1 MSESDGLLT
10 DLLIGPCTATGGYL
24 GFYEIQEILK
34 QGAKPVHDTEAAVNY
49 LVFDNDQWISFDDKV
64 TFKQKSDWA
73 NTMGI
78 GGSLIW
84 ASDLDDDKYS
94 AHAALLGRTI
104 NPTSSL
110 QDIDD
115 LKQQAQHLSLT
126 ASVKGQTGEQCF
138 KHKGKCVNL
147 DDDQAMSD
155 ACGAG
160 FTVVG
165 WADEGCGKKNHHY
178 GKPICCPSAG
188 APTSCQWRGDDTGG
202 TKGDCSGECYEGE
215 INVAGISSS
224 WEGGFTN
231 DGNTNKC
238 RRGYK
243 SFCCVAPDLAAIDKK
258 CTMTECGKGCSS
270 GYKAMFK
277 YYSDCWLGR
286 YKTYCCPDPSPVSQ
300 CHWVGDGGDCANV
313 HCPKDE
319 IELARDPYGDPDTDS
334 WACSWGRN
342 KAACCKIDRIEIQ
355 PATCSSN
362 ICEVIEGYCDSGDA
376 DGDDND
382 DDDDDDNDADDN
394 DDEDDGLAK
403 RDDWDDSL
411 NPLILDKRGARES
424 YKPPSDGPKIVV
436 RALGYPGPSKLY
448 TGRLGFQ
455 AIPVAF
461 RLASQYCT
469 GDAFQ
474 VTKFTLPPPS
484 SIVTYSKPWEF
495 QTEHVLD
502 VSR

>member
-1 MSESDGLLT
+1 MSKLDGFLT

-49 LVFDNDQWISFDDKV
+49 LVFDNDQWISYDDKV

-84 ASDLDDDKYS
+84 ASDLDGDRHS

-115 LKQQAQHLSLT
+115 LNQQAQHLSLT
-126 ASVKGQTGEQCF
+126 ASIKGQTGEQCY
-138 KHKGKCVNL
+138 KHTGRCMNL
-147 DDDQAMSD
+147 NDEQAMSD

-165 WADEGCGKKNHHY
+165 WADEGCDKKNHYY
-178 GKPICCPSAG
+178 GKPICCPSTG
-188 APTSCQWRGDDTGG
+188 APTSCQWRSGDTDG
-202 TKGDCSGECYEGE
+202 TKGGCSGECYKGE

-224 WEGGFTN
+224 WGGGFTN

-238 RRGYK
+238 RRGHK
-243 SFCCVAPDLAAIDKK
+243 LFCCVAPDVAAINKK
-258 CTMTECGKGCSS
+258 CSLTECGKSCSY
-270 GYKAMFK
+270 GNKAVFK
-277 YYSDCWLGR
+277 FHSDCPFER
-286 YKTYCCPDPSPVSQ
+286 YKTYCCPDSSPVSQ

-334 WACSWGRN
+334 WACPWGRD

-362 ICEVIEGYCDSGDA
+362 IYDVIEGYCDSDLA
-376 DGDDND
+376 D
-382 DDDDDDNDADDN
+382 DDDDEEGDDDYDDYDSDDNDGDN
-394 DDEDDGLAK
+394 HQLGQWSPDIVNMILPPLAPNPLLPSPSGSSE
-403 RDDWDDSL
+403 RDDDPSWLHGDEAGDDSKVE
-411 NPLILDKRGARES
+411 LDEAVWQRSLKG
-424 YKPPSDGPKIVV
+424 IVDHHSHHH
-436 RALGYPGPSKLY
+436 RRHHEL
-448 TGRLGFQ
+448 
-455 AIPVAF
+455 
-461 RLASQYCT
+461 
-469 GDAFQ
+469 
-474 VTKFTLPPPS
+474 
-484 SIVTYSKPWEF
+484 
-495 QTEHVLD
+495 
-502 VSR
+502 

>member
-1 MSESDGLLT
+1 MSKSDGLLT

-49 LVFDNDQWISFDDKV
+49 LVFDNDQWISYDDKV

-126 ASVKGQTGEQCF
+126 ASIKGQTGEQCY
-138 KHKGKCVNL
+138 KHTGRCMNL
-147 DDDQAMSD
+147 NDEQAMSD

-165 WADEGCGKKNHHY
+165 WADEGCGKKNHYY
-178 GKPICCPSAG
+178 GKPICCPSTG
-188 APTSCQWRGDDTGG
+188 APTNCQWRGGDTDG
-202 TKGDCSGECYEGE
+202 TKGGCSGECYKGE

-224 WEGGFTN
+224 WGGGFTN

-238 RRGYK
+238 RRGHK
-243 SFCCVAPDLAAIDKK
+243 SFCCVAPDVAAINKK
-258 CTMTECGKGCSS
+258 CSLTECGKSCSY
-270 GYKAMFK
+270 GNKAVFK
-277 YYSDCWLGR
+277 FHSDCPFER

-300 CHWVGDGGDCANV
+300 CHWLETVAIAPTCIV
-313 HCPKDE
+313 LRMRSSL
-319 IELARDPYGDPDTDS
+319 LAILMAILTLIAGHALGVETKQHAVRLRGS
-334 WACSWGRN
+334 RS
-342 KAACCKIDRIEIQ
+342 
-355 PATCSSN
+355 
-362 ICEVIEGYCDSGDA
+362 
-376 DGDDND
+376 
-382 DDDDDDNDADDN
+382 
-394 DDEDDGLAK
+394 
-403 RDDWDDSL
+403 
-411 NPLILDKRGARES
+411 NPLRA
-424 YKPPSDGPKIVV
+424 PPTSVI
-436 RALGYPGPSKLY
+436 
-448 TGRLGFQ
+448 
-455 AIPVAF
+455 
-461 RLASQYCT
+461 
-469 GDAFQ
+469 
-474 VTKFTLPPPS
+474 
-484 SIVTYSKPWEF
+484 
-495 QTEHVLD
+495 
-502 VSR
+502 